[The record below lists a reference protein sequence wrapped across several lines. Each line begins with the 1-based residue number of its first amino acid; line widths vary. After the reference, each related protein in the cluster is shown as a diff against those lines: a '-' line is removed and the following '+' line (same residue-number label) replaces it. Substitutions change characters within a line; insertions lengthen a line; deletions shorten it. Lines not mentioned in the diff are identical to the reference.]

1 MKGLGVL
8 FLVLGVIAV
17 FAAMM
22 MDVSV
27 PAGVG
32 RVNNIGLIAERQ
44 NFILVG
50 GTLAVMGLLMLMLRR
65 RPEVA
70 AQDLSNSK
78 TCLVCAETI
87 KRAAV
92 KCKHCG
98 VDIIVSDQDTKENK
112 INTWSKKGDE
122 NAYVEYLILPVLLV
136 GIIIVV
142 IFYRISKVT

>member
-1 MKGLGVL
+1 MKGLGYFVV
-8 FLVLGVIAV
+8 VLGLLLIVGA
-17 FAAMM
+17 FA

-27 PAGVG
+27 SSGVG
-32 RVNNIGLIAERQ
+32 RVNNIGLMAERQ

-50 GTLAVMGLLMLMLRR
+50 GMLAVMGLLALMLRR
-65 RPEVA
+65 RTA
-70 AQDLSNSK
+70 GMAQDFSDTK

-98 VDIIVSDQDTKENK
+98 VDIVVSDQDIKENK
-112 INTWSKKGDE
+112 TDAWSKKGDE